1 MRMIFGVLSLLLAL
15 VIVGS
20 LARKQLQAMRML
32 PSTASVASAVAGGGE
47 PSRGAAGGER
57 GGRLDAL
64 PGAVAAD
71 TGHDGAAAVAEHPAA
86 DQATRQRALQQGADR
101 ERPGD

>member
-57 GGRLDAL
+57 GGRLDAF

-71 TGHDGAAAVAEHPAA
+71 PNMTVPQQSQSIQNQIKQD
-86 DQATRQRALQQGADR
+86 TQRALQQGAAR
-101 ERPGD
+101 SGSE